1 MSDTKQIVISG
12 NNIETLKNYPDNY
25 FDSIVTDPPYGLGK
39 EPNAEEM
46 LRAWVDTGYLAV
58 GGSGFMGK
66 EWDSFVPQ
74 PIFWKEIFRVLKH
87 GGHVVSF
94 FGTRTYDWGCMA
106 IRLAGFEIRDC
117 IQWVY
122 GCLSDDTEILTEN
135 GWVEYS
141 QFHLSKK
148 VSIFIYDKEKDEYFF
163 ETPEKWNEY
172 KIKDTCYRIQSD
184 YTDQIV
190 SRNHRC
196 VVERKGKLLFE
207 FAENL
212 AQERQ
217 ANIPFLESLS
227 SLSENLSNIHKRTSI
242 TKQSLW
248 KRLFLQNNINIKNKF
263 GKKKANRTVGNNKIG
278 LFSMQKRIFSTQF
291 LVKKSKNSNLFKK
304 MQRILSGSRVEKMGE
319 NRFGNSE
326 FTTQQNKKRKQGREK
341 SCLERGNNLSE
352 KERIL
357 FGSEIEICEMPN
369 RFDFDVKK
377 RWIYSGVSVNNGK
390 AIRKEFIENGV
401 CTSYRPRPNK
411 QRYNEFNVIFNK
423 QGTQT
428 IRMGKTYSTTL
439 ATITPFEYTGVI
451 FCPTVSTGCFVAR
464 RNGKIFITGNSG
476 FPKSHN
482 ISKAIDKMNGAER
495 EVVGE
500 KSNNISKTNNS
511 NSTNTQTYGVFG
523 NDKYLTIPSTEQ
535 AKQWEGWGS
544 ALKPAHEDLV
554 LARKPFQFSS
564 DFVYLYENIV
574 YELKLQ
580 ICQSKLFAKDVKEIF
595 LLSQKE
601 SQKVELDFAQWSVG
615 KPFNTQEDLLVLM
628 DMLQLELNEGNTTLN
643 IVLLWLNTL
652 VELWNVANTYTT
664 ETESS
669 TITELRI
676 LKSLEWESIFQN
688 ITHLKNNKTNGLIA
702 NVLTVESL
710 FSVLNL
716 KLNDILT
723 HSAKEDAT
731 LRENEKTFVLN
742 SEQIVLARKPLE
754 KGFSIAENVLKWG
767 TGAIN
772 IDVSRIKLEDNYKPI
787 NRVNSHHDGSN
798 NEWLKLPKLNENSP
812 SANPSGR
819 FPANFIMTHHE
830 DCKCVGI
837 KSIGSGK
844 EGGYNYEGNVYDVQ
858 GFVPKNSPTANSN
871 YGEEIVEDWDCVD
884 DCPIKILDE
893 QSGVLKSG
901 KMTANHNRTTNGS
914 PNGIY
919 GKFDVNHPLAE
930 TYGDKGGASR
940 FFYVAKASQWER
952 HYGLDNFEEKNSAS
966 SEFRPNHLEKSLNGE
981 SGNPYGRWKPLKNIH
996 PTVKPI
1002 KLMQYLIRLVT
1013 PPNGIV
1019 LDPFAGSGTT
1029 GIACKIDGFEF
1040 VGLELSEEYTEIAN
1054 SRIQSFNEELLL
1066 LDETI
1071 IYKNRVDEENNKDS
1085 QQLTLF

>member
-1 MSDTKQIVISG
+1 
-12 NNIETLKNYPDNY
+12 
-25 FDSIVTDPPYGLGK
+25 
-39 EPNAEEM
+39 
-46 LRAWVDTGYLAV
+46 
-58 GGSGFMGK
+58 
-66 EWDSFVPQ
+66 
-74 PIFWKEIFRVLKH
+74 
-87 GGHVVSF
+87 
-94 FGTRTYDWGCMA
+94 MA

-341 SCLERGNNLSE
+341 SCLERGNNLSK

-377 RWIYSGVSVNNGK
+377 RWLYCRVSANNGK
-390 AIRKEFIENGV
+390 AIRKDIIENGV
-401 CTSYRPRPNK
+401 RTPHRPRPNK
-411 QRYNEFNVIFNK
+411 QRYNELNVIFNK

-482 ISKAIDKMNGAER
+482 ISKAINKMGGVEYDEIPASG
-495 EVVGE
+495 VGFMKPDSE
-500 KSNNISKTNNS
+500 DWNVTKNQLIQK
-511 NSTNTQTYGVFG
+511 GE
-523 NDKYLTIPSTEQ
+523 STEQ

-544 ALKPAHEDLV
+544 ALKPA
-554 LARKPFQFSS
+554 
-564 DFVYLYENIV
+564 
-574 YELKLQ
+574 
-580 ICQSKLFAKDVKEIF
+580 
-595 LLSQKE
+595 
-601 SQKVELDFAQWSVG
+601 
-615 KPFNTQEDLLVLM
+615 
-628 DMLQLELNEGNTTLN
+628 NEP
-643 IVLLWLNTL
+643 
-652 VELWNVANTYTT
+652 
-664 ETESS
+664 
-669 TITELRI
+669 
-676 LKSLEWESIFQN
+676 
-688 ITHLKNNKTNGLIA
+688 
-702 NVLTVESL
+702 
-710 FSVLNL
+710 
-716 KLNDILT
+716 
-723 HSAKEDAT
+723 
-731 LRENEKTFVLN
+731 
-742 SEQIVLARKPLE
+742 IVLARKPLE
-754 KGFSIAENVLKWG
+754 KGLSIAENVLKWG
-767 TGAIN
+767 TGGLN
-772 IDVSRIKLEDNYKPI
+772 IDVSRIGNEKRTTPI
-787 NRVNSHHDGSN
+787 FSDDTKNDGTTFNLNSNIQHHR
-798 NEWLKLPKLNENSP
+798 EETTQ
-812 SANPSGR
+812 GR
-819 FPANFIMTHHE
+819 FPSNFIMSHHPE
-830 DCKCVGI
+830 CECEYFK
-837 KSIGSGK
+837 
-844 EGGYNYEGNVYDVQ
+844 YN
-858 GFVPKNSPTANSN
+858 
-871 YGEEIVEDWDCVD
+871 GEEEINENWTCVD

-893 QSGVLKSG
+893 QSGELKSG

-952 HYGLDNFEEKNSAS
+952 NYGLDNFEEKQIFGDEGETFVGLSNS
-966 SEFRPNHLEKSLNGE
+966 K
-981 SGNPYGRWKPLKNIH
+981 KPSKNIH

-1071 IYKNRVDEENNKDS
+1071 IYKNRSDEENDTDS

>member
-1 MSDTKQIVISG
+1 MNDINNLNNMKQIVISG

-46 LRAWVDTGYLAV
+46 LRAWVDIGYLEV
-58 GGSGFMGK
+58 NGSGFMGK

-106 IRLAGFEIRDC
+106 IRLGGFEIRDC
-117 IQWVY
+117 ISWCY
-122 GCLSDDTEILTEN
+122 G
-135 GWVEYS
+135 
-141 QFHLSKK
+141 
-148 VSIFIYDKEKDEYFF
+148 
-163 ETPEKWNEY
+163 
-172 KIKDTCYRIQSD
+172 
-184 YTDQIV
+184 
-190 SRNHRC
+190 
-196 VVERKGKLLFE
+196 
-207 FAENL
+207 
-212 AQERQ
+212 
-217 ANIPFLESLS
+217 
-227 SLSENLSNIHKRTSI
+227 
-242 TKQSLW
+242 
-248 KRLFLQNNINIKNKF
+248 
-263 GKKKANRTVGNNKIG
+263 
-278 LFSMQKRIFSTQF
+278 
-291 LVKKSKNSNLFKK
+291 
-304 MQRILSGSRVEKMGE
+304 
-319 NRFGNSE
+319 
-326 FTTQQNKKRKQGREK
+326 
-341 SCLERGNNLSE
+341 
-352 KERIL
+352 
-357 FGSEIEICEMPN
+357 
-369 RFDFDVKK
+369 
-377 RWIYSGVSVNNGK
+377 
-390 AIRKEFIENGV
+390 
-401 CTSYRPRPNK
+401 
-411 QRYNEFNVIFNK
+411 
-423 QGTQT
+423 
-428 IRMGKTYSTTL
+428 
-439 ATITPFEYTGVI
+439 
-451 FCPTVSTGCFVAR
+451 
-464 RNGKIFITGNSG
+464 SG

-482 ISKAIDKMNGAER
+482 ISKAIDKMKGAER
-495 EVVGE
+495 EVVG
-500 KSNNISKTNNS
+500 KNNYSMPKADNTMGENSYGISGGKLANGITAERIVS
-511 NSTNTQTYGVFG
+511 DITM
-523 NDKYLTIPSTEQ
+523 PSTEE

-615 KPFNTQEDLLVLM
+615 KPFNTKEDLLVLM
-628 DMLQLELNEGNTTLN
+628 DMLQLELNEVNTTLN

-731 LRENEKTFVLN
+731 LTENEKTFVLN

-754 KGFSIAENVLKWG
+754 KALSIAENVLKWG
-767 TGAIN
+767 TGGLN

-798 NEWLKLPKLNENSP
+798 NEWLKLPKLNEDSP
-812 SANPSGR
+812 SANANGR
-819 FPANFIMTHHE
+819 FPSNFIMTHHE

-858 GFVPKNSPTANSN
+858 GFVPKNSPNANSN

-884 DCPIKILDE
+884 DCPIKIIDE
-893 QSGVLKSG
+893 QSGILNQQAISKSDNKSG
-901 KMTANHNRTTNGS
+901 WQNNYVG
-914 PNGIY
+914 G
-919 GKFDVNHPLAE
+919 GGVNAVERKL
-930 TYGDKGGASR
+930 YLDKGGASR

-966 SEFRPNHLEKSLNGE
+966 SEFRPNHLEKTINGE
-981 SGNPYGRWKPLKNIH
+981 NGNPYGRWKPLKNIH

-1071 IYKNRVDEENNKDS
+1071 IYKNRGDEENDTDS

>member
-106 IRLAGFEIRDC
+106 IRLGGFEIRDC

-122 GCLSDDTEILTEN
+122 GCLSDDTEILTRSGYIQYHKFKNLPNFEQQ
-135 GWVEYS
+135 EI
-141 QFHLSKK
+141 L
-148 VSIFIYDKEKDEYFF
+148 IYDSKTDIYKWEK
-163 ETPEKWNEY
+163 PERWNDY
-172 KIKDTCYRIQSD
+172 NIYKDTCYRIKSD
-184 YTDQIV
+184 NTDQIV

-196 VVERKGKLLFE
+196 VVEREGNLVFIE
-207 FAENL
+207 AENL
-212 AQERQ
+212 SQMEYM
-217 ANIPFLESLS
+217 PTLS
-227 SLSENLSNIHKRTSI
+227 DDFFE
-242 TKQSLW
+242 
-248 KRLFLQNNINIKNKF
+248 LQN
-263 GKKKANRTVGNNKIG
+263 TKI
-278 LFSMQKRIFSTQF
+278 LQSP
-291 LVKKSKNSNLFKK
+291 

-326 FTTQQNKKRKQGREK
+326 FTTQQNKKRKQGGEK
-341 SCLERGNNLSE
+341 SCLERGNNLSK
-352 KERIL
+352 KERLL

-390 AIRKEFIENGV
+390 AIRKDIIENGV
-401 CTSYRPRPNK
+401 RTSYRPRPNK
-411 QRYNEFNVIFNK
+411 QRYNQFNVIFNK

-428 IRMGKTYSTTL
+428 IRVGKTYSTTL

-482 ISKAIDKMNGAER
+482 ISKAINKMSGVEYDEIPASG
-495 EVVGE
+495 VGFMKPDSE
-500 KSNNISKTNNS
+500 DWNVTKNQLIQK
-511 NSTNTQTYGVFG
+511 GE
-523 NDKYLTIPSTEQ
+523 STEQ

-615 KPFNTQEDLLVLM
+615 KPFNTKEDLLVLM

-652 VELWNVANTYTT
+652 VELWNVVNTYTT
-664 ETESS
+664 KTESS

-731 LRENEKTFVLN
+731 LKENEKTFVLN

-754 KGFSIAENVLKWG
+754 KGLSIAQNVLKWG

-772 IDVSRIKLEDNYKPI
+772 IDASRIGNELIKGQKAGQGFNNVKGFGVNTKLGNEEAKEYISEDI
-787 NRVNSHHDGSN
+787 N
-798 NEWLKLPKLNENSP
+798 
-812 SANPSGR
+812 GR
-819 FPANFIMTHHE
+819 FPANFIMSHHP
-830 DCKCVGI
+830 DCKCEYF
-837 KSIGSGK
+837 K
-844 EGGYNYEGNVYDVQ
+844 YNGE
-858 GFVPKNSPTANSN
+858 
-871 YGEEIVEDWDCVD
+871 EEIVEDWNCVD

-893 QSGVLKSG
+893 QSGELKSG

-1066 LDETI
+1066 FDETI
-1071 IYKNRVDEENNKDS
+1071 IYKNRGDEENDTDS